1 MRWTSHAQPDS
12 ATAGLSVD
20 TESLTGALRLYE
32 RLGFY
37 PVKRLA
43 IGVKT
48 IRAAGAPASAPDDGH
63 DGRSVAVAPTAGPL
77 AGLVVCD
84 LSTVLAGPYC
94 TMLLADLGADVIK
107 VEPPDGDGTRGWGPP
122 FAGAPEPGAAYAA
135 GDPRAD
141 PTYAGESAYYLAI
154 NRNKRGL
161 RLDLK
166 QAQGREV
173 LARLL
178 ARSDVLVENFRVG
191 GLARLGFPDDELDRL
206 NPRLV
211 HLAISGYG
219 TDGPLADR
227 PGYDFIIQAA
237 AGLMSITGESD
248 ASGGEPTKVGV
259 AISDLSTG
267 MLGAVAVLAAV
278 SGRDRPGSPTYGR
291 GQRIDLSLLEST
303 VAWLANQASNHLVG
317 GTVPGRMGNQH
328 PNITP
333 YETFPTADGVIAVAV
348 GSERQWQRFCEAI
361 GRPTLADDPRFA
373 DNAARLAHRAELRE
387 ILVAVFTAAPS
398 AVVAGQARSS
408 RGAERPDQRPG
419 RRLQRPAGPGA
430 SDGRDRRASDHRAG
444 PSHGRALQ
452 AGRPPREPCAP
463 HRHCSGSTPTRCWP
477 GWAMTRAESVALRQ
491 AKVV

>member
-1 MRWTSHAQPDS
+1 MTDDRS
-12 ATAGLSVD
+12 
-20 TESLTGALRLYE
+20 
-32 RLGFY
+32 
-37 PVKRLA
+37 
-43 IGVKT
+43 
-48 IRAAGAPASAPDDGH
+48 PA
-63 DGRSVAVAPTAGPL
+63 APTAGPL

-122 FAGAPEPGAAYAA
+122 FAGASEPGAVYAS

-141 PTYAGESAYYLAI
+141 PTYAGESAYFLAI

-166 QAQGREV
+166 QALGREV

-178 ARSDVLVENFRVG
+178 ARSDVLVENYRVG
-191 GLARLGFPDDELDRL
+191 GLARLGFPDEELDGL

-259 AISDLSTG
+259 AVSDLTTG

-278 SGRDRPGSPTYGR
+278 SGRDRPGSPTSGR
-291 GQRIDLSLLEST
+291 GQRIDLSILEST
-303 VAWLANQASNHLVG
+303 VAWLANQAANHLVG

-348 GSERQWQRFCEAI
+348 GSERQWRRFCGAI
-361 GRPTLADDPRFA
+361 ERPTLADDPRFV
-373 DNAARLAHRAELRE
+373 DNAVRLAHRTELRE
-387 ILVAVFTAAPS
+387 ILVAVFAAAPS
-398 AVVAGQARSS
+398 VAWLARLEAAEVPSGPINDLAAVFSDPQVLARRMVETVEHPTIGPVRVTGVPFKLAATPGSVRTAPPLLGQHTDEVLAWLGYDAR
-408 RGAERPDQRPG
+408 
-419 RRLQRPAGPGA
+419 
-430 SDGRDRRASDHRAG
+430 
-444 PSHGRALQ
+444 
-452 AGRPPREPCAP
+452 
-463 HRHCSGSTPTRCWP
+463 
-477 GWAMTRAESVALRQ
+477 ESVALRR